1 MQAHSI
7 KGSGGQM
14 GGQGTKGGAGT
25 VRRARIQILSGVLS
39 PHCQWGIIARGSNW
53 PQGFGELASEKK
65 WPLLVAGKALGG
77 IRDFTMAS
85 SNCTRITSLFILMML
100 SCCGVF
106 GRAVGTSEL
115 LSREPHEATLRT
127 DRCAELEAPWLE
139 NTQEARVDS
148 GTRLEISMRHFSA
161 RASRGLVFPGKPLFG
176 FVRRVYRCCQEG
188 ENCRRLKGI
197 QGRMRGGKKKKKERI
212 HQAKE
217 TLTFHFNFML
227 VLWRSDVLSGIDP
240 DGREYFQIIPQTN
253 KKPN

>member
-106 GRAVGTSEL
+106 GRAVGTSER

-148 GTRLEISMRHFSA
+148 GTRLEISIRHFSA

-197 QGRMRGGKKKKKERI
+197 QGRMRGGKKKKRKREYT
-212 HQAKE
+212 QAKE

-240 DGREYFQIIPQTN
+240 DGREYF
-253 KKPN
+253 